1 MAPRRYRL
9 DLPFPVV
16 LLDYVISPHG
26 ILKRGRGN
34 IESGVE
40 GLTVKIK
47 NYQTYILVWLG
58 LVILTAI
65 TVSMAGMNLGRLS
78 ILFVLLIAAIK
89 SGLVLSYFMHLKY
102 ETGLLFK
109 LMIPIVLA
117 VLTVFIG
124 LTFTDIAF
132 R

>member
-1 MAPRRYRL
+1 MAP
-9 DLPFPVV
+9 DVKELP
-16 LLDYVISPHG
+16 
-26 ILKRGRGN
+26 
-34 IESGVE
+34 
-40 GLTVKIK
+40 VK
-47 NYQTYILVWLG
+47 NRNHQTYILVWLG
-58 LVILTAI
+58 LVMLTGI
-65 TVSMAGMNLGRLS
+65 TVSIAGMNLGRLS
-78 ILFVLLIAAIK
+78 IGIVLAIAAIK

-117 VLTVFIG
+117 ALTIFIG

>member
-1 MAPRRYRL
+1 VETGEEKFHGMKYRG
-9 DLPFPVV
+9 
-16 LLDYVISPHG
+16 YVW
-26 ILKRGRGN
+26 
-34 IESGVE
+34 VWV
-40 GLTVKIK
+40 GLM
-47 NYQTYILVWLG
+47 
-58 LVILTAI
+58 ILTGM

-78 ILFVLLIAAIK
+78 ILIVLAIAAFK

-102 ETGLLFK
+102 ETGMLFK

-117 VLTVFIG
+117 VLTIFIG

>member
-1 MAPRRYRL
+1 MKKLNYKT
-9 DLPFPVV
+9 
-16 LLDYVISPHG
+16 YVG
-26 ILKRGRGN
+26 
-34 IESGVE
+34 
-40 GLTVKIK
+40 
-47 NYQTYILVWLG
+47 VWLG
-58 LVILTAI
+58 LVILTGI
-65 TVSMAGMNLGRLS
+65 TVSLAGMNLGRLS
-78 ILFVLLIAAIK
+78 ILIVLAIAAFK

-117 VLTVFIG
+117 VLTIFIG

>member
-1 MAPRRYRL
+1 MKYRT
-9 DLPFPVV
+9 
-16 LLDYVISPHG
+16 YVW
-26 ILKRGRGN
+26 
-34 IESGVE
+34 
-40 GLTVKIK
+40 
-47 NYQTYILVWLG
+47 VWVALM
-58 LVILTAI
+58 ILTGM

-78 ILFVLLIAAIK
+78 IVIVLVIAAMK
-89 SGLVLSYFMHLKY
+89 SGLVLNHFMHLKY

-117 VLTVFIG
+117 ALTIFIG

>member
-1 MAPRRYRL
+1 MEKVKYR
-9 DLPFPVV
+9 
-16 LLDYVISPHG
+16 
-26 ILKRGRGN
+26 
-34 IESGVE
+34 
-40 GLTVKIK
+40 
-47 NYQTYILVWLG
+47 TYIFVWLG
-58 LVILTAI
+58 LVILTGV

-78 ILFVLLIAAIK
+78 IGIVLAIAAIK

-117 VLTVFIG
+117 ALTIFIG

>member
-1 MAPRRYRL
+1 MKYRT
-9 DLPFPVV
+9 
-16 LLDYVISPHG
+16 YVW
-26 ILKRGRGN
+26 
-34 IESGVE
+34 VWV
-40 GLTVKIK
+40 GLF
-47 NYQTYILVWLG
+47 
-58 LVILTAI
+58 ILTGM

-78 ILFVLLIAAIK
+78 ILIVLAIAVIK

-117 VLTVFIG
+117 VLTIFIG

>member
-1 MAPRRYRL
+1 M
-9 DLPFPVV
+9 
-16 LLDYVISPHG
+16 
-26 ILKRGRGN
+26 
-34 IESGVE
+34 ES
-40 GLTVKIK
+40 KK
-47 NYQTYILVWLG
+47 YQTYILVWLG
-58 LVILTAI
+58 LVILTGI
-65 TVSMAGMNLGRLS
+65 TVSMAGMNLGLLS
-78 ILFVLLIAAIK
+78 ILIVLAIAAIK

-117 VLTVFIG
+117 ALTVFIG

>member
-1 MAPRRYRL
+1 MNYKT
-9 DLPFPVV
+9 
-16 LLDYVISPHG
+16 YVW
-26 ILKRGRGN
+26 
-34 IESGVE
+34 
-40 GLTVKIK
+40 
-47 NYQTYILVWLG
+47 VWLG
-58 LVILTAI
+58 LVILTGI
-65 TVSMAGMNLGRLS
+65 TVSMAGMNLGLLS
-78 ILFVLLIAAIK
+78 IVIVLAIAAIK

-124 LTFTDIAF
+124 LTFSDVAF

>member
-1 MAPRRYRL
+1 MKYRTY
-9 DLPFPVV
+9 VWV
-16 LLDYVISPHG
+16 WVGLL
-26 ILKRGRGN
+26 
-34 IESGVE
+34 
-40 GLTVKIK
+40 
-47 NYQTYILVWLG
+47 
-58 LVILTAI
+58 ILTGL

-78 ILFVLLIAAIK
+78 IAIVLAIAAIK
-89 SGLVLSYFMHLKY
+89 SGLVLGYFMHLRY

-117 VLTVFIG
+117 ALTIFIG